1 MKFALIDRII
11 ELEPG
16 KRVVAFKAVS
26 LAEEYLADHFPTF
39 PVLPGVFMLEA
50 LVESASWLV
59 RQYEDFAHSLVLL
72 KEARNV
78 TYKSFV
84 KPGHLLRLEVQCRR
98 LAQGDSEFAGV
109 GQCDDREVV
118 RARFVLRH
126 FNLADRDPGMAET
139 DARLVVAA
147 RDHWA
152 LIAGGHIPQPERR
165 DGGDGPAEDNV

>member
-16 KRVVAFKAVS
+16 KRIVAVKGVS

-50 LVESASWLV
+50 MTESAAWLV
-59 RQYEDFAHSLVLL
+59 RQYEDFANSLVLL

-84 KPGHLLRLEVQCRR
+84 KPGHLLRIEVHCRQ
-98 LAQGDSEFAGV
+98 LAHDGSEFSGT
-109 GQCDDREVV
+109 GRCDDTEVV
-118 RARFVLRH
+118 KARFALRH
-126 FNLADRDPGMAET
+126 FSLSDRDPGMADT
-139 DARLVVAA
+139 DARLIAAA
-147 RDHWA
+147 RKRWA
-152 LIAGGHIPQPERR
+152 LIAGNRIPQP
-165 DGGDGPAEDNV
+165 